1 VDRLRLASPDRERA
15 DPAGSRWCDVIPFSD
30 ETPVRR
36 FPVVTISL
44 IALCIIVFFAVQP
57 THLKTRD
64 LLRPDLGGDSAEQ
77 LRFAVD
83 NAAIP
88 CEILKGRPLTEREYR
103 ATFFGGDDSACSGRD
118 GPRHS
123 PHKLVYLALFATM
136 FLHANTQHLFGNLL
150 FLWVF
155 GNDIEHRW
163 GRIRYLL
170 LYLLG
175 GLAASFAHVFLNP
188 NSTVPMIGASGAI
201 AAVMGAYAVCYP
213 STRVKSIIWF
223 GPMLLRKVKAIW
235 LMLVFLLTQLLYI
248 PGGSG
253 VAWAAHLGG
262 FAFGAVV
269 GLLWRRRGRE
279 PAPPPLVP
287 HPVAL

>member
-1 VDRLRLASPDRERA
+1 
-15 DPAGSRWCDVIPFSD
+15 VIPIAD

-36 FPVVTISL
+36 FPAVTIAL

-57 THLKTRD
+57 THLTTED
-64 LLRPDLGGDSAEQ
+64 LLRPELGGTSGEE
-77 LRFAVD
+77 LRFAVE
-83 NAAIP
+83 NASIP

-103 ATFFGGDDSACSGRD
+103 DTFFGGDDSACSDRD
-118 GPRHS
+118 GARRYPG
-123 PHKLVYLALFATM
+123 KQVYLAILATM
-136 FLHANTQHLFGNLL
+136 FLHGSTQHLFSNLL

-175 GLAASFAHVFLNP
+175 GIAATLAHVLLNP

-201 AAVMGAYAVCYP
+201 AAVMGAYVICYP
-213 STRVKSIIWF
+213 STRVKSIIFF
-223 GPMLLRKVKAIW
+223 GPLLLRKVKAVW
-235 LMLVFLLTQLLYI
+235 LMVVFLLFQLLYI
-248 PGGSG
+248 PGDSG
-253 VAWAAHLGG
+253 IAWAAHVGG
-262 FAFGAVV
+262 FGFGALL

-279 PAPPPLVP
+279 PTPPPLLP
-287 HPVAL
+287 SPASVAP

>member
-1 VDRLRLASPDRERA
+1 
-15 DPAGSRWCDVIPFSD
+15 VIPISD

-36 FPVVTISL
+36 FPAVTISL
-44 IALCIIVFFAVQP
+44 IALCILVFFAVQP
-57 THLKTRD
+57 THLETRD

-103 ATFFGGDDSACSGRD
+103 ATYFGGDDNACSNRD
-118 GPRHS
+118 GPRHDR
-123 PHKLVYLALFATM
+123 HKLVYLALFATM

-163 GRIRYLL
+163 GRIRFLL

-175 GLAASFAHVFLNP
+175 GLAASFAHVLLNP

-201 AAVMGAYAVCYP
+201 AAVMGAYVVCYP
-213 STRVKSIIWF
+213 STRVKSIIFF
-223 GPMLLRKVKAIW
+223 GPMLLRKVKAVW

-248 PGGSG
+248 GGDSG

-262 FAFGAVV
+262 FAFGALL

-279 PAPPPLVP
+279 TAPPPMVP
-287 HPVAL
+287 HPVAV

>member
-1 VDRLRLASPDRERA
+1 
-15 DPAGSRWCDVIPFSD
+15 VIPIAD

-36 FPVVTISL
+36 FPVVTVSL

-57 THLKTRD
+57 THLHASD

-103 ATFFGGDDSACSGRD
+103 ETFFGGDSSACSGRN

-123 PHKLVYLALFATM
+123 PHKLVYLSLFATM
-136 FLHANTQHLFGNLL
+136 FLHASTQHLFGNLL

-163 GRIRYLL
+163 GRLRFLF

-175 GLAASFAHVFLNP
+175 GLAASFAHVALNP

-201 AAVMGAYAVCYP
+201 AAVMGAYVIVYP
-213 STRVKSIIWF
+213 STRVKSIIFF
-223 GPMLLRKVKAIW
+223 GPMLLRKVKAVW
-235 LMLVFLLTQLLYI
+235 LMVVFLLTQLLYI

-262 FAFGAVV
+262 FAFGALL
-269 GLLWRRRGRE
+269 GLLWRQRGRE
-279 PAPPPLVP
+279 VAHPPLDP
-287 HPVAL
+287 HLA